1 MQYTF
6 SLLVS
11 GHLPAPIFQQD
22 RIFVNRI
29 DKVQIDDIAPVR
41 HIKAWQGQSLPPIL
55 HILCTLQNSIY
66 RMN

>member
-6 SLLVS
+6 SLLS
-11 GHLPAPIFQQD
+11 KRSSPCPDISAGSYL
-22 RIFVNRI
+22 VNRI

-55 HILCTLQNSIY
+55 HILCALQNSIY